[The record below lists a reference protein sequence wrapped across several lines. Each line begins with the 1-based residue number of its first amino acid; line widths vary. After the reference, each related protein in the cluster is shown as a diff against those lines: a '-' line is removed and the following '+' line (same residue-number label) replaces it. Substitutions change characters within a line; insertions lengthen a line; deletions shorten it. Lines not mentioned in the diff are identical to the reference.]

1 MVSITR
7 GLALVAAAALAVANT
22 VNAQKW
28 CATAPSSP
36 GDRRADKTKLT
47 YGTYNAEFL
56 FLVGYG
62 TLDCPGSDCKWTTK
76 TAAQTH
82 IETVAKVIKQLNVD
96 VLQLTEIEDCAVLQK
111 LITAIGDTTYKPY
124 VIKGTDTSTGQNV
137 GLITRVDPTV
147 DLKRSETKATIPI
160 ANSTCPGTKGSGSK
174 SVSKH
179 FYTTIKPTG
188 FSKAITIVGAHF
200 LANPQAND
208 RCWDREAQ
216 SEVIRGLMSSAV
228 SSGNHV
234 IVSGD
239 LNDWSKSPFDH
250 VKNAPISNV
259 LGNLEGSGFHNAANY
274 ALEST
279 RFSQWYDSNDDCTY
293 TTKECSSLDHIIISN
308 SLKSAVTNAKFH
320 NDLYNA
326 SCGGYNSDHY
336 PITVTL
342 KPF

>member
-1 MVSITR
+1 MVSFTR
-7 GLALVAAAALAVANT
+7 ALALVAAAV
-22 VNAQKW
+22 
-28 CATAPSSP
+28 ATAATTTDAQTWCTAAPAVP
-36 GDRRADKTKLT
+36 GDRRVDTTKLT

-62 TLDCPGSDCKWTTK
+62 SLACPGADCKWTSK

-82 IETVAKVIKQLNVD
+82 IE
-96 VLQLTEIEDCAVLQK
+96 
-111 LITAIGDTTYKPY
+111 AIA
-124 VIKGTDTSTGQNV
+124 
-137 GLITRVDPTV
+137 
-147 DLKRSETKATIPI
+147 E
-160 ANSTCPGTKGSGSK
+160 
-174 SVSKH
+174 
-179 FYTTIKPTG
+179 
-188 FSKAITIVGAHF
+188 
-200 LANPQAND
+200 AND